1 MKNISLLK
9 QIVKVS
15 TCSAIVWSAITFGAA
30 NDNVQAATPASID
43 LIESSKEY
51 IGTPYLYGAQPG
63 STSAFDC
70 SSFTQYMFKR
80 FNIWLPRTSA
90 AQASMGKK
98 VEKNALSTGDLVFY
112 KTNGK
117 SISHVA
123 IYAGNNQIIHSAS
136 SKGVSIANMNST
148 YWKNKYVT
156 ARRVIK

>member
-1 MKNISLLK
+1 MKNISLFK
-9 QIVKVS
+9 RIVKIS
-15 TCSAIVWSAITFGAA
+15 TCSAIVWTAFTFGAA
-30 NDNVQAATPASID
+30 NQDVSAANPASLE
-43 LIESSKEY
+43 LIETSKDY
-51 IGTPYLYGAQPG
+51 IGTPYQFGAKPG
-63 STSAFDC
+63 NTSAFDC

-80 FNIWLPRTSA
+80 LNIWLPRTSA
-90 AQASMGKK
+90 AQASMGTK
-98 VEKNALSTGDLVFY
+98 VDKASLSTGDLVFY

-148 YWKNKYVT
+148 YWKSKYVT